1 MANPNDNTPADKSFL
16 GTGPFGATPDQGLP
30 DFDYPRFPPH
40 VGTQVNNQYG
50 GYSSSESPNIP
61 EEPATAPIMPFQP
74 NVFQDAEDG
83 QWYFDFE
90 TSGVVFLPVGMTGS
104 ITWHNHWNEAW
115 PFRPTMVDDSGGLPI
130 AINDAG
136 TFSGS
141 GSTVRKPRLALPT
154 GKNLIIYLEV
164 TYIKNDYTIASR
176 EDATGAYSGVK
187 SKILPALSLDGVL
200 GEEDGHDHPL
210 SAAYTGT
217 MHSTNITAPYGTGSA
232 LGSDSDPRAYIPLSE
247 RNYFVTAAP
256 EIKVVIANDDDGST
270 PFSLR
275 HDIWRNVDLTRKFPW
290 GSVYIDAST
299 STSFARLEWW
309 RFDCPTYSANNH
321 IIDVGSSPDNSNLP
335 ADHAANNDTDIA
347 DLSVT
352 NDGTLDTL
360 I

>member
-1 MANPNDNTPADKSFL
+1 MANSNDNPPVDKSFSGTGAL
-16 GTGPFGATPDQGLP
+16 GTGGYQELPHLPTPNFGSLP
-30 DFDYPRFPPH
+30 
-40 VGTQVNNQYG
+40 VSEVNNSYG
-50 GYSSSESPNIP
+50 GYSSSESPHIP

-104 ITWHNHWNEAW
+104 IAWHNHWNEAW
-115 PFRPTMVDDSGGLPI
+115 PFRPTMVDVSGGLPI

-176 EDATGAYSGVK
+176 QDATGAYSGVK
-187 SKILPALSLDGVL
+187 SKTLPALSLAGAL

-210 SAAYTGT
+210 SAAFTGT
-217 MHSTNITAPYGTGSA
+217 MHSTNTTAPYGTGST
-232 LGSDSDPRAYIPLSE
+232 LGSDSSPRAYIPLSE

-256 EIKVVIANDDDGST
+256 EIKVVSANDDDGAT

-290 GSVYIDAST
+290 GSIYIDDST
-299 STSFARLEWW
+299 STSFARVEWW

-335 ADHAANNDTDIA
+335 ADHAAGNDTDIA